1 MTADLVDLDRL
12 VHEKAAEDP
21 RFAGLLEAALAK
33 RLAFV
38 NANREALLE
47 AWVAQHG
54 WHPDECMLMQQDMGD
69 GRLRMWVEKRGEF
82 EELKRLRAAAD
93 KVIAYYDRDSNVC
106 GEVPVELV
114 DDLRVKR

>member
-54 WHPDECMLMQQDMGD
+54 WHPDECMLMQQDMG
-69 GRLRMWVEKRGEF
+69 E
-82 EELKRLRAAAD
+82 
-93 KVIAYYDRDSNVC
+93 DRKSV
-106 GEVPVELV
+106 V
-114 DDLRVKR
+114 